1 MSRELILE
9 ASSDV
14 IPLLFLPGKKWGGG
28 GGEELSLAGWAR
40 AKLGLGIN
48 YIGSGQRTMSYP
60 VSPSKAACIVVV
72 VGGGGGSSNQL
83 RKSPWGKVE
92 IQSKTAPD

>member
-1 MSRELILE
+1 MSRELIFE

-14 IPLLFLPGKKWGGG
+14 TPLLFLPGKKWGG

-72 VGGGGGSSNQL
+72 VGGGSSNQL